1 MNEEEFAELA
11 AGHALRA
18 LSDADERRYVQ
29 ALAAHPEWESVGA
42 RDAQTVAILAESVAS
57 VEPPSGIRDA
67 LLSQIANATP
77 PPSDDNAPAVT
88 PAQAAPADEPAAP
101 RSWGRM
107 LFALAASV
115 ALILGISVGV
125 AVLTAQ
131 LRQPASVMALEQIE
145 SSEDAQTASVELDSG
160 ATATAHWSP
169 SIGEAVLVTEGLE
182 SLGDDSTYQLWLVR
196 GEDALPVGLFEADA
210 GTTTALLD
218 GAMHDG
224 DVIAV
229 TVEPA
234 GGSPTGQP
242 TTDPIIVIPT
252 A

>member
-1 MNEEEFAELA
+1 MNEAEFAELA

-18 LSDADERRYVQ
+18 LSDADEQRYTQ
-29 ALAAHPEWESVGA
+29 ALAAHPEWERVA
-42 RDAQTVAILAESVAS
+42 ALDAQTVALLADSVPS

-67 LLSQIANATP
+67 LLSQIANAAP
-77 PPSDDNAPAVT
+77 AHSDESAPAVV
-88 PAQAAPADEPAAP
+88 PAQLTADEPAAP
-101 RSWGRM
+101 RRWGRM

-115 ALILGISVGV
+115 ALVLGISIGV
-125 AVLTAQ
+125 AALTAQ

-145 SSEDAQTASVELDSG
+145 SSEDAQAASVELDSG
-160 ATATAHWSP
+160 ATATAHWSQ
-169 SIGEAVLVTEGLE
+169 SIGEAVLVTVGLE
-182 SLGDDSTYQLWLVR
+182 SLGNDSTYQLWLVR
-196 GEDALPVGLFEADA
+196 GEEALPVGLFEADA

-218 GAMHDG
+218 GDMHDG